1 VVHLRVDAATARAG
15 VRPPET
21 AHVTPQ
27 DLREAAEALGL
38 EPDSP
43 PAPTTDRG

>member
-1 VVHLRVDAATARAG
+1 MHLRVDATTARSG
-15 VRPPET
+15 IRPPET

-38 EPDSP
+38 GPGGAA
-43 PAPTTDRG
+43 APG